1 MPVLLAITCDWPVS
15 RLTIL
20 NRSGCT
26 HLRPQFIFWYP
37 NCVAQIFFAKAMWF
51 SVILKSLLPQCASL
65 CLPGCAA
72 CSMHAGLCLSTI
84 EIQPLHCSQAF
95 QIQINPPVLLSQ
107 GESVHFP
114 EDVTEGH
121 GLVARRPTQ
130 GRLKSSA
137 VEDDT
142 KPRRAAATYSV
153 KVFDSQLPCRT
164 HALLV
169 QQALDRIFSGCSL
182 PSDIS
187 ILCSRTH
194 GRGTGAQE

>member
-1 MPVLLAITCDWPVS
+1 MGQGGGGA
-15 RLTIL
+15 
-20 NRSGCT
+20 RSQLQLGQQPYLGQLVT
-26 HLRPQFIFWYP
+26 AW
-37 NCVAQIFFAKAMWF
+37 
-51 SVILKSLLPQCASL
+51 L
-65 CLPGCAA
+65 CPDAA
-72 CSMHAGLCLSTI
+72 RSMRAGLCLSTI

-137 VEDDT
+137 VEDDN

-194 GRGTGAQE
+194 GHETGQQL